1 MIESITIS
9 EKSVGTPN
17 TVRFSEEKDAPRG
30 GKQAEKQPETLE
42 SSQMSE
48 LVADIKN
55 EMIRN
60 VGLHFVVHE
69 DTGRVVVTVID
80 ESTGEVIREI
90 PPSEVL
96 KLAASIDKAIGIIFD
111 QKG

>member
-1 MIESITIS
+1 MIESLTIS
-9 EKSVGTPN
+9 ENSVARPDTGK
-17 TVRFSEEKDAPRG
+17 FSGAKEVPRG
-30 GKQAEKQPETLE
+30 EKQAEKEPITFE

-60 VGLHFVVHE
+60 VNLQFVVHE
-69 DTGRVVVTVID
+69 DIGRVVVTVID
-80 ESTGEVIREI
+80 ESTGQVIREI
-90 PPSEVL
+90 PPKEVL
-96 KLAASIDKAIGIIFD
+96 KLAANLDKTIGIIFD

>member
-1 MIESITIS
+1 MIESLTIT
-9 EKSVGTPN
+9 ENSVAKPDTGK
-17 TVRFSEEKDAPRG
+17 FSEAKKAPRG
-30 GKQAEKQPETLE
+30 EKQAEKQPETVE

-60 VGLHFVVHE
+60 VNLQFVVHE
-69 DTGRVVVTVID
+69 DIGRVVVTVID
-80 ESTGEVIREI
+80 ESTGKVIREI

-96 KLAASIDKAIGIIFD
+96 KLAENIDKAIGIIFD

>member
-17 TVRFSEEKDAPRG
+17 TVRFSEVKEPTRG
-30 GKQAEKQPETLE
+30 GKQAEKQPETSE

-60 VGLHFVVHE
+60 VGLQFVVHE
-69 DTGRVVVTVID
+69 DTGRVVITVID
-80 ESTGEVIREI
+80 ESTGQVIREI

-96 KLAASIDKAIGIIFD
+96 KLAASLDKTIGIIFD

>member
-1 MIESITIS
+1 MIESITIP
-9 EKSVGTPN
+9 ENSVATPN
-17 TVRFSEEKDAPRG
+17 KVRFSDVKEAPRG
-30 GKQAEKQPETLE
+30 EKQAEKQPITPE

-60 VGLHFVVHE
+60 VGLQFAVNE

-80 ESTGEVIREI
+80 ESTGKVIREI

-96 KLAASIDKAIGIIFD
+96 KLAASLDKTIGIIFD

>member
-1 MIESITIS
+1 MIESLTIS
-9 EKSVGTPN
+9 EKSVATPN

-55 EMIRN
+55 QMIRN
-60 VGLHFVVHE
+60 VGLQFVVHE

-80 ESTGEVIREI
+80 ESTGQVIREI

-96 KLAASIDKAIGIIFD
+96 KLAASLDKSIGIIFD

>member
-1 MIESITIS
+1 MIESLTIS
-9 EKSVGTPN
+9 ENSVARPETGK
-17 TVRFSEEKDAPRG
+17 FSEAKEAPRG
-30 GKQAEKQPETLE
+30 VKQAEKQSITLE
-42 SSQMSE
+42 SAKMSE

-60 VGLHFVVHE
+60 VSLQFVVRE
-69 DTGRVVVTVID
+69 DIGRVVVTVID

-90 PPSEVL
+90 PPPEVL
-96 KLAASIDKAIGIIFD
+96 KLAENIDKAIGTIFD

>member
-9 EKSVGTPN
+9 ENSVAKPN

-30 GKQAEKQPETLE
+30 GKPAEEQPNTSE

-60 VGLHFVVHE
+60 VGLQFVVHE

>member
-1 MIESITIS
+1 MIESLTIS
-9 EKSVGTPN
+9 EKSVATPN
-17 TVRFSEEKDAPRG
+17 TVKISEVKEAPRG
-30 GKQAEKQPETLE
+30 GKQAEKQPNTVE
-42 SSQMSE
+42 SSQISE

-80 ESTGEVIREI
+80 ESTGQVIREI

-96 KLAASIDKAIGIIFD
+96 KLAARLDKTIGIIFD

>member
-1 MIESITIS
+1 MIESLTIS
-9 EKSVGTPN
+9 ENSVAKPN
-17 TVRFSEEKDAPRG
+17 TVRISEVKEASRE
-30 GKQAEKQPETLE
+30 GKPAEKQPITFE

-48 LVADIKN
+48 LVADIRN

-60 VGLHFVVHE
+60 VNLQFVVHE
-69 DTGRVVVTVID
+69 DIGRVVVTVID
-80 ESTGEVIREI
+80 ESTGKVIREI

-96 KLAASIDKAIGIIFD
+96 KLAENIDKTIGIIFD

>member
-9 EKSVGTPN
+9 EKSVAKPDTG
-17 TVRFSEEKDAPRG
+17 RSSEVKEAPRG
-30 GKQAEKQPETLE
+30 EKQAEKESIKLD

-60 VGLHFVVHE
+60 VGLQFVVHE

-80 ESTGEVIREI
+80 ESTGKVIREI

-96 KLAASIDKAIGIIFD
+96 KLAANLDKTIGIIFD

>member
-1 MIESITIS
+1 MIESLTIS
-9 EKSVGTPN
+9 ENSVATPN
-17 TVRFSEEKDAPRG
+17 KGRFSEVKEASRE
-30 GKQAEKQPETLE
+30 GKPAEKQPITLE

-60 VGLHFVVHE
+60 VGLQFVVHE

-80 ESTGEVIREI
+80 ESTGKVIREI

-96 KLAASIDKAIGIIFD
+96 KLAASLDKTIGIIFD

>member
-1 MIESITIS
+1 MIESLTIS

-17 TVRFSEEKDAPRG
+17 TVRFSEAKEAPRG
-30 GKQAEKQPETLE
+30 EKQAEKQPITLD

-60 VGLHFVVHE
+60 VNLQFVVHE
-69 DTGRVVVTVID
+69 DIGRVVVTVID
-80 ESTGEVIREI
+80 ESTGKVIREI

-96 KLAASIDKAIGIIFD
+96 KLAENIDKMIGIIFD

>member
-9 EKSVGTPN
+9 ENSVASHN
-17 TVRFSEEKDAPRG
+17 KLRFSEVKEAPRG
-30 GKQAEKQPETLE
+30 GKGVEKQPETLE
-42 SSQMSE
+42 SSQRSE
-48 LVADIKN
+48 LVADIQR

-60 VGLHFVVHE
+60 VGLQFAVNE
-69 DTGRVVVTVID
+69 ETGRVVVTVID
-80 ESTGEVIREI
+80 ESTGQVIREI

-96 KLAASIDKAIGIIFD
+96 KLAASFGKAIGIIFD

>member
-9 EKSVGTPN
+9 ENSVIKHN
-17 TVRFSEEKDAPRG
+17 TVRISEVKEAPRG
-30 GKQAEKQPETLE
+30 GQQDEKQPDTVE

-60 VGLHFVVHE
+60 VGLQFVVHE

>member
-1 MIESITIS
+1 MIESLTIS

-17 TVRFSEEKDAPRG
+17 TVRFSEEKDVPRG

-60 VGLHFVVHE
+60 VGLQFVVHE

-80 ESTGEVIREI
+80 ESTGKVIREI

-96 KLAASIDKAIGIIFD
+96 KLAENIDKMIGIIFD